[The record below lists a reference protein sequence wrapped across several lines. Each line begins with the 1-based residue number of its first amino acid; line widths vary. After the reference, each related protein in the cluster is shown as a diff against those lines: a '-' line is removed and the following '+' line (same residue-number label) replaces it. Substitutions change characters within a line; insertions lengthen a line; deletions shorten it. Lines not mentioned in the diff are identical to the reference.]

1 MGAPLK
7 VLMVEDSEDDSE
19 LLVHELRRGG
29 FDLSWTRVET
39 EDALRAALEDDPW
52 DVVTSDYDMPRLSA
66 PKALEV
72 LKESGRDL
80 PFIVISGVISMERA
94 VELMRAGAHDFVEK
108 NDLARLVPAIERGLR
123 VAEEQRGRKRAEGLL
138 QDAIENMADGFA
150 LFDAGDRFV
159 HCNENYRNIMAGIAD
174 HLVPGTPFEVMTRA
188 FAERGLLT
196 VEADQIDDWVRT
208 RIAQHRAAEG
218 FHEHQFSDGRWIRS
232 AERRTSDG
240 GLVCIRTD
248 ITERRR
254 AEEALRESEERYR
267 DLIDGSVQG
276 IVIDSERKPLFANQV
291 YADIFGYE
299 SAEEIVALKSLQP
312 LYAPHERRRVKKYGS
327 ARMRGED
334 APSHYEFEGVKKDG
348 SHIWLETRLRAI
360 TWQGKP
366 AIQSNVTD
374 ITERKRTEEKLR
386 KSEELLRGAV
396 DSLQEGFALYD
407 ADDRLVLFNDEYRRL
422 HPDTK
427 DMIKPGMRYEELLR
441 TNVANAANA
450 DALGREEEFLRDR
463 LERHRNPKGP
473 IERRLTSGVTFII
486 KESRTR
492 DGGIAVTLTD
502 ITENK
507 RAELLQKGRA
517 KVLERLAAGAP
528 LEEVLTLLV
537 AATEEVEPGMLCSV
551 LLLDKEGKRLRHGAA
566 PHLPDFYNQAID
578 GLEIGPG
585 AGSCGNAAHTGERT
599 IVEDVMAHPYW
610 VKFRQLA
617 KKAKLRACWSQPILS
632 AAGEV
637 LGTLAIYYREPRAPG
652 QSDLDLIGTAAHLAG
667 IAVERKRAEEALRES
682 EETLRA
688 WMDNTNAGISLKDTE
703 GRYILTNKHFNDRFN
718 VSVEEVVGRSAYD
731 IFPPEY
737 ADKITDQDCEVL
749 KTGTAIER
757 EHEKLVP
764 DGTKRTTILHK
775 FPIIRPDGSYMGIG
789 TIETDITERKRAEEA
804 LRTSEER
811 FRTLY
816 EKTPVMVHSIDR
828 NARLISVSDYWLEV
842 LGYERDEVLGR
853 SIVEFYT
860 DEARQY
866 TEEIA
871 LPQFFK
877 TGSNK
882 DVPLEIVKKNGD
894 IMDILL
900 SATAQYDEKGD
911 FDHSLAVMIDVTER
925 KRAEAHIEH
934 LALHD
939 SLTDLPNRFL
949 FHDRL
954 QNAVAQV
961 ERTDSALALLFLDL
975 DDFKDVNDTLGHAA
989 GDELLK
995 AVAERLKS
1003 YLRDSDTVGRHN
1015 TTLARLG
1022 GDEFTI
1028 LLTNLSDPVGAATVS
1043 DRIIEDLSRPFAIG
1057 GNVIHTGACIGIA
1070 VYPSHGG
1077 TPEELLK
1084 KADLALYRSK
1094 AEGRNRYHFYSA
1106 QMETEI
1112 LARKDLE
1119 RDLRTALA
1127 EDRFSL
1133 VYQPQMDINSGAMVG
1148 MEALLRWDHPE
1159 RGFISPVEFIPVA
1172 EATGLIVPIGEW
1184 VLRQA

>member
-1 MGAPLK
+1 MGVPLK

-39 EDALRAALEDDPW
+39 EDALRAALEDDAW
-52 DVVTSDYDMPRLSA
+52 DVITSDYNMPRLSA
-66 PKALEV
+66 PKALAV

-80 PFIVISGVISMERA
+80 PFIVVSGVISMERA
-94 VELMRAGAHDFVEK
+94 VDLMRAGADDFVEK

-123 VAEEQRGRKRAEGLL
+123 GAAAHRGRKRAEGLL
-138 QDAIENMADGFA
+138 QDAIEYMADGFG
-150 LFDAGDRFV
+150 LCDAGDRFV
-159 HCNENYRNIMAGIAD
+159 HCNENYRNSMSGID
-174 HLVPGTPFEVMTRA
+174 DTLVPGTPFEDMAKV
-188 FAERGLLT
+188 FAERGLIA

-218 FHEHQFSDGRWIRS
+218 FHEHQFADGRWIRT

-240 GLVCIRTD
+240 GLVCIRAD
-248 ITERRR
+248 ITERKR
-254 AEEALRESEERYR
+254 AEAALRESEEGYR
-267 DLIDGSVQG
+267 DLIEGAVQG
-276 IVIDSERKPLFANQV
+276 IVIDSNRKPLFANQV

-299 SAEEIVALKSLQP
+299 SAEEIVALKSLQT
-312 LYAPHERRRVKKYGS
+312 LYAPHERRRVREYRR
-327 ARMRGED
+327 ARMRGEA

-348 SHIWLETRLRAI
+348 SHIWLETRLRVI
-360 TWQGKP
+360 TWQGK
-366 AIQSNVTD
+366 AATQSNVTD

-422 HPDTK
+422 HPDTQN
-427 DMIKPGMRYEELLR
+427 MIKPGLRYEDLLR
-441 TNVANAANA
+441 ANVANEANA
-450 DALGREEEFLRDR
+450 DALGREEEFIRDR

-492 DGGIAVTLTD
+492 DGGITVTLTD
-502 ITENK
+502 ITE
-507 RAELLQKGRA
+507 Q
-517 KVLERLAAGAP
+517 
-528 LEEVLTLLV
+528 
-537 AATEEVEPGMLCSV
+537 
-551 LLLDKEGKRLRHGAA
+551 
-566 PHLPDFYNQAID
+566 
-578 GLEIGPG
+578 
-585 AGSCGNAAHTGERT
+585 
-599 IVEDVMAHPYW
+599 
-610 VKFRQLA
+610 
-617 KKAKLRACWSQPILS
+617 
-632 AAGEV
+632 
-637 LGTLAIYYREPRAPG
+637 
-652 QSDLDLIGTAAHLAG
+652 
-667 IAVERKRAEEALRES
+667 KRAEEALRES
-682 EETLRA
+682 EE
-688 WMDNTNAGISLKDTE
+688 
-703 GRYILTNKHFNDRFN
+703 RY
-718 VSVEEVVGRSAYD
+718 
-731 IFPPEY
+731 
-737 ADKITDQDCEVL
+737 
-749 KTGTAIER
+749 
-757 EHEKLVP
+757 
-764 DGTKRTTILHK
+764 
-775 FPIIRPDGSYMGIG
+775 
-789 TIETDITERKRAEEA
+789 
-804 LRTSEER
+804 
-811 FRTLY
+811 RTLH

-828 NARLISVSDYWLEV
+828 DARLISVSDYWLEI

-866 TEEIA
+866 AEEIA

-877 TGSNK
+877 TGSSE
-882 DVPLEIVKKNGD
+882 DVPLQIVKKNGD
-894 IMDILL
+894 ILDILL
-900 SATAQYDEKGD
+900 SATVQYGQEGE

-939 SLTDLPNRFL
+939 SLTNLPNRFL

-961 ERTDSALALLFLDL
+961 KRTDSALALLFLDL

-1028 LLTNLSDPVGAATVS
+1028 LLTNLSDPVDAATVA
-1043 DRIIEDLSRPFAIG
+1043 DRIIEDLSRPFVIG
-1057 GNVIHTGACIGIA
+1057 GNVIHTGTCIGIA

-1094 AEGRNRYHFYSA
+1094 AEGRNRYHFYSE

-1119 RDLRTALA
+1119 RDLRAALA
-1127 EDRFSL
+1127 EGQLSL
-1133 VYQPQMDINSGAMVG
+1133 VYQPQMDIKSGAMVG
-1148 MEALLRWDHPE
+1148 MEALLRWNHPE
-1159 RGFISPVEFIPVA
+1159 RGFISPGEFIPVA
-1172 EATGLIVPIGEW
+1172 EAIGLIVPIGKW
-1184 VLRQA
+1184 VLHQACAQNKAWQEAGLPAFAVAVNLSAVQFRQEDLVATVHGALQKAGLDPAYLHIEITESVFMQDGAREVLLDFRRSGIAISLDDFGTGYSSLSYLTRFPVDKIKLDRSFVRDIAHDTSNAAIIKAVVNLGHSLGMRVNVEGVETGDVLSILRAYGVDEVQGYYYSHPLPADAVAEFLTEITAPSNRVATRA